1 MCIFHELLTY
11 NFILGDA
18 VRNRWKSLRDGF
30 RKELKKVP
38 KGKSGEAGSAFSD
51 YSTWPHF
58 RRMYFLKDQFTSRP
72 SSGDQPRKQNKILR
86 DDQTETRDGELGSSQ
101 FSELDG
107 APVDILGVKIETF
120 DSLNSHEQ
128 QATSDIEPYI
138 IKHGIKRSLP
148 SDVDMRPADPE
159 RPNLKIS
166 EDEYKTTKDEDTS
179 FFESLIPHIKRLSPA
194 RKMLLRMK
202 IQELIYNFVYNQE
215 F

>member
-1 MCIFHELLTY
+1 
-11 NFILGDA
+11 

-38 KGKSGEAGSAFSD
+38 RGKSGEAGSAFSD

-72 SSGDQPRKQNKILR
+72 SSGDQPRKQKKILR
-86 DDQTETRDGELGSSQ
+86 DDQTETRDGELESSQ

-148 SDVDMRPADPE
+148 SDVDMRPAEPE

-166 EDEYKTTKDEDTS
+166 EDEYKTAKDEDTS